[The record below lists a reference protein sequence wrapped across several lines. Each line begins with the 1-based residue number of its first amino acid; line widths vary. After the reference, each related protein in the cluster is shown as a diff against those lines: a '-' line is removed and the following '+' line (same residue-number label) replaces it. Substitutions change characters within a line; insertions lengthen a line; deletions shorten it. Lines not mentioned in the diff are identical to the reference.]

1 LLTSSPRTISGSQ
14 SDDEA
19 GSESRVVLDALG
31 GRYSVEIV
39 AAADTPVSAQE
50 LSDRMDIPIAT
61 CYRRI
66 EELVDAGLLRREG
79 RELSDQGRRTN
90 VYRRT
95 VDELAVDFTDRPVTP
110 RVRERG
116 DAERPVYGDDD

>member
-1 LLTSSPRTISGSQ
+1 MSRSGL
-14 SDDEA
+14 DDEV
-19 GSESRVVLDALG
+19 GRESRVVLDALG
-31 GRYSVEIV
+31 GRYSAEIV

-66 EELVDAGLLRREG
+66 EELVEAGLLRREG

-95 VDELAVDFTDRPVTP
+95 VDELAVDFTERPVTP
-110 RVRERG
+110 QVRER
-116 DAERPVYGDDD
+116 DEIEAPAEGDDD